1 MTWIL
6 EFIDVKISIQNFGYA
21 FQLLITVE
29 NMSSNKFNQFIWD
42 SEILIQHKLDW
53 F

>member
-29 NMSSNKFNQFIWD
+29 NMSSNKFNQLHD
-42 SEILIQHKLDW
+42 LEPIQLVLD
-53 F
+53 